1 MTAADDVLSSSRKN
15 LNKTKQSVVDRLN
28 ESLADAKITPDDVQ
42 NIFIREK
49 EDRARD
55 NLLNCILLNCYS
67 PFQYYV

>member
-55 NLLNCILLNCYS
+55 DLLNKYKNIQSIKRLSL
-67 PFQYYV
+67 

>member
-49 EDRARD
+49 EDRVRD
-55 NLLNCILLNCYS
+55 DLLNKYKNIQSIKRLTL
-67 PFQYYV
+67 

>member
-55 NLLNCILLNCYS
+55 DLLNKYKNIQSIKRLTL
-67 PFQYYV
+67 

>member
-49 EDRARD
+49 EDRTRD
-55 NLLNCILLNCYS
+55 NLLNKYKNIQSIKRLTL
-67 PFQYYV
+67 

>member
-55 NLLNCILLNCYS
+55 NLLNKYKNIQSIKRLTL
-67 PFQYYV
+67 